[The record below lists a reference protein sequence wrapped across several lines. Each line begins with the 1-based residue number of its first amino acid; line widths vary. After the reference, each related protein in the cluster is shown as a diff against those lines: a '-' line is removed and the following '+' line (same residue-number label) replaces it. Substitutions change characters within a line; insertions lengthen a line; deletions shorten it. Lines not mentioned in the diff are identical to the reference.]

1 MPSANNVSVGKP
13 KIGGQIFRAPFG
25 TALPTSAEAQLNEA
39 FKALG
44 YCSDAGVVN
53 SNTADTTDIK
63 AWGGDVVLTVQT
75 GKADTW
81 KFTLIEALN
90 VEVLKAA
97 YGDENVTGTLETGIT
112 VNANSKEQ
120 AVCSWVIDMV
130 LNGDIA
136 KRVVIPQGKV
146 VSVGDIT
153 YKDDTVIGYETTV
166 SATPDANENSHYEYL
181 KG

>member
-1 MPSANNVSVGKP
+1 
-13 KIGGQIFRAPFG
+13 
-25 TALPTSAEAQLNEA
+25 
-39 FKALG
+39 
-44 YCSDAGVVN
+44 
-53 SNTADTTDIK
+53 
-63 AWGGDVVLTVQT
+63 
-75 GKADTW
+75 
-81 KFTLIEALN
+81 
-90 VEVLKAA
+90 
-97 YGDENVTGTLETGIT
+97 
-112 VNANSKEQ
+112 
-120 AVCSWVIDMV
+120 MV